1 MAKCNGERYSKEEM
15 SSLGDIL
22 IPFLVV
28 SSSQQHPVNSFRP
41 QGSQWKARVSLATT
55 RLVTVAGLEWRI
67 FS

>member
-1 MAKCNGERYSKEEM
+1 MAKYDGERYSKEEM
-15 SSLGDIL
+15 GCFGDIV

-41 QGSQWKARVSLATT
+41 QGSQWKACVCLATA
-55 RLVTVAGLEWRI
+55 RLATIAGLEWRI